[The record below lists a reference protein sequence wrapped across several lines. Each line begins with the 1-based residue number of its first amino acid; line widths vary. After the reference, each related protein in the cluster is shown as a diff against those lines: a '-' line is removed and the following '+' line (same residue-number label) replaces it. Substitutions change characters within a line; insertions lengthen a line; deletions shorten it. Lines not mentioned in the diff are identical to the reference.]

1 VFTIGNKNC
10 VLNCEEPRM
19 IDVSHVYMMIGI

>member
-10 VLNCEEPRM
+10 VLNCEESCM